1 MSTAEIK
8 SGIDRMSDEERFFTA
23 AYLHHLAQNGDAA
36 YQAMLADRLKQMDAG
51 KKVTREQLLR
61 VQQAL
66 ETKVL

>member
-8 SGIDRMSDEERFFTA
+8 SGIDRMSDGERFFAA
-23 AYLHHLAQNGDAA
+23 AYLQHLAQSGDAV
-36 YQAMLADRLKQMDAG
+36 YQALLTERLQRMEAG

-66 ETKVL
+66 ETEGL

>member
-8 SGIDRMSDEERFFTA
+8 SGIDQMSDEERFFAA
-23 AYLHHLAQNGDAA
+23 AYLQHLAQSCDTV

-66 ETKVL
+66 ETEGL

>member
-8 SGIDRMSDEERFFTA
+8 SGIDRMSDDERFFAA
-23 AYLHHLAQNGDAA
+23 AYLQHLAQSSDAD
-36 YQAMLADRLKQMDAG
+36 YQTMLAGRMKQMEAG

-66 ETKVL
+66 ETEGL

>member
-8 SGIDRMSDEERFFTA
+8 SGIDQMSDEERFFAA
-23 AYLHHLAQNGDAA
+23 AYLQHLAQSRDPV
-36 YQAMLADRLKQMDAG
+36 YQALLTDRMQRMEAG

-66 ETKVL
+66 ETEGL